1 MKTPHFI
8 DPNSLGK
15 ATVTHPGLVPD
26 LKYGF
31 GPIPEGV
38 PNHRIFLFDI
48 DNCLYGRATK
58 IQDMMEANIHKYFKH
73 TLGLDDECARRVQV
87 EYFQTYGMALEGLL
101 RTHLVDTMEYNL
113 KVDDALDLESVL
125 SYNPR
130 LREMLIRM
138 KLLGR
143 FDLFWLVTNAY
154 KNHAFR
160 VISILGVA
168 DLFDGLTFCDYAQQ
182 PIVCKPMPE
191 FFFRLLLALRIDKD
205 DKGALSHLYFVDDSG
220 LNVKAAHDLG
230 FGHVFHY
237 VELQNEYEKL
247 LLLPDFRKYYDNSEN
262 REGRKIK
269 VIRQILDLEKVP

>member
-1 MKTPHFI
+1 MKKPHPI
-8 DPNSLGK
+8 DPNSLGN
-15 ATVTHPGLVPD
+15 ATVAHPGLVPD

-48 DNCLYGRATK
+48 DNCLYERATQ
-58 IQDMMEANIHKYFKH
+58 IHDMIEVNIHKYFKNM
-73 TLGLDDECARRVQV
+73 LDLDDECAQRLQV
-87 EYFQTYGMALEGLL
+87 DYFQTYGLALEGLV
-101 RTHLVDTMEYNL
+101 RMHQVDAMDYNL

-130 LREMLIRM
+130 LREMLIRV

-143 FDLFWLVTNAY
+143 FDLFWLATNAY

-168 DLFDGLTFCDYAQQ
+168 DLFDGLTFCDYAQY

-191 FFFRLLLALRIDKD
+191 FFFCLLLALRIDKD

-237 VELQNEYEKL
+237 VEMQNEYENL
-247 LLLPDFRKYYDNSEN
+247 LLLPDFRKYYDNGEN

-269 VIRQILDLEKVP
+269 VIRQILDLEKIL